1 MEETW
6 TLGGVSKGDN
16 ATLPPSPAPA
26 GKPKRAPMLGRVLSF
41 TVGLVGVAAI
51 AAAGWVYTETQRDI
65 ARISTDIAQIRL
77 SLALYGQQGAPATS
91 TSAPTGNDGALQDLS
106 NRLAILEQ
114 NWRSGAAAAPAA
126 LPATPAAP
134 SAAATPAAN
143 TANAD
148 CLPDGMRILVSAGDN
163 YPICNSTAEV
173 GIAVVEN
180 GFITLTGG
188 TTIASGATIPL
199 PGSTCNISLM
209 SSGDDGMTGFAE
221 IRVKC

>member
-16 ATLPPSPAPA
+16 ATTPPSPTPV
-26 GKPKRAPMLGRVLSF
+26 GKPPRAPMLGRVLSF

-51 AAAGWVYTETQRDI
+51 AATGWVYTETQRDI

-77 SLALYGQQGAPATS
+77 SLALYGQQGASAPS
-91 TSAPTGNDGALQDLS
+91 TSAPASNDGALQDLS

-114 NWRSGAAAAPAA
+114 NWRSGAAAPAA
-126 LPATPAAP
+126 LPAVPATP
-134 SAAATPAAN
+134 SAATTPAAN
-143 TANAD
+143 TANGD
-148 CLPDGMRILVSAGDN
+148 CLPDGMRILVSAGDS

-173 GIAVVEN
+173 GIAAVEN

-199 PGSTCNISLM
+199 PGSTCNISVM
-209 SSGDDGMTGFAE
+209 SSGDGGTTGFAE